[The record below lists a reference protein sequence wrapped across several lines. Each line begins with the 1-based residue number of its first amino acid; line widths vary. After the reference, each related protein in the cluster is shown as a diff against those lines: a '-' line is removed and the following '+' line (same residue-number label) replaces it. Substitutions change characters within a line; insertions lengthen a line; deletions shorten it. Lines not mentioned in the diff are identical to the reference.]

1 MRILQLFADKP
12 VSRLAIMSCFAVLM
26 VLPWLHL
33 LPAGSALH
41 FSAFWVS
48 LFGKFICL

>member
-33 LPAGSALH
+33 LPADSALH
-41 FSAFWVS
+41 LSAYWVT
-48 LFGKFICL
+48 LIGK